1 MKTILLKIALYI
13 TWIVL
18 LPLFT
23 SGQTTANIKTPARV
37 KDNNLR
43 AVQALLLKWQCPRFK
58 FESDWEEPWEQLIK
72 VDEKNQ
78 QIIYRVRDYQ
88 ENGTDT
94 NWMATHYIPLMEID
108 SITQNYKDST
118 LTFYTAK
125 YKIDTWQLNY
135 PAVKNDKVAMYM
147 QIGKVRNLAGQLWG
161 FIREYQIKRKS
172 KN

>member
-1 MKTILLKIALYI
+1 MKKRTFFM
-13 TWIVL
+13 
-18 LPLFT
+18 LFT
-23 SGQTTANIKTPARV
+23 VLCITVNAQNEISSNALTNV

-43 AVQALLLKWQCPRFK
+43 SVQALLLKWQCPLFK

-88 ENGTDT
+88 QNGTDT
-94 NWMATHYIPLMEID
+94 NWMATHYIPIMEID

-147 QIGKVRNLAGQLWG
+147 QIGKVRNLAGQVWG
-161 FIREYQIKRKS
+161 HIREYQLKW
-172 KN
+172 KNRN